1 MLRLEG
7 LGGANLHYDG
17 GAAPP
22 QRRRIALFA
31 LLAVAADRGMTREKI
46 VGYLWPESTVDNAR
60 HSLEQ
65 LVYGIR
71 RTYGDEILL
80 GGNPLHLNFTS
91 FSSDVGDFESALA
104 KGELEHAVELYR
116 GSFLDGLFIP
126 DAPEFERWA
135 SSEAQRLG
143 ELATRAFEKL
153 AEKATRDG
161 RHDVAAAWLRK
172 RVALDPLSARGA
184 TLLMQALAEGGDTAS
199 ALQHAGVYERL
210 IRQEL
215 DTDPDPSV
223 VALANS
229 LRAAPPVPLPP
240 RRAPE
245 VDAEKDSRAPVI
257 PPSPR
262 RSDAPIAV
270 ERAEAADARRWP
282 QFIGAATVLLVA
294 SAFLYAH
301 IRSST
306 SESGST
312 AAPRL
317 AVIPFRATVQDSSL
331 AYLGEGMVD
340 LLSARFTGEGGPEAV
355 DPRAVISAWRD
366 AGNPDDGFTRAQ
378 LAAKRVNATEILEG
392 ELIQTGMRAVTVN
405 GRLSDL
411 KGRVLARESV
421 HGSLDSVAKLSDEL
435 GNRLLAGRAGED
447 AQRVSLLVKEPN
459 DAITAFLQGR
469 AEYRR
474 GNFTAARA
482 FFSRALDVDSTFAAA
497 ALELGLATGGLFQWT
512 TVTTDTSRATR
523 GISMG
528 GVGSGTYP
536 QWLRAIQSAMR
547 DSARLSPRDRI
558 VLTALRGG
566 YPRGIYAREVL
577 ANWEH
582 AVQAVPDLPDAHFW
596 LGHVLLFQGQA
607 MGLADARHRA
617 RAEFG
622 QALSLD
628 RRYAPALRGMVEVAA
643 LDRDTVLLRTF
654 NSRYLSMDSTTSE
667 ATYVKWRV
675 AGIRHDSAVLRESEA
690 LFVNLEK
697 SVLER
702 IRLLSQ
708 LDGVAIED
716 AARANSVIQSRA
728 GTAAERQ
735 VALHAARQI
744 ALNEGRPSQ
753 AVQIAAVKRALEP
766 NADLQRGYA
775 IRDALFWDGDT
786 IAAKA
791 AVLAFD
797 SALSLAPSA
806 SNRNPR
812 RSSYMQFSTALWRL
826 GRGDT
831 TGAGNAI
838 AFLKRSGVG
847 RDPQSLVL
855 EALLANLARRS
866 DATAVL
872 ARLDSLAS
880 LGFGATP
887 HVINLVSAKI
897 HEQRGEKAA
906 ALAAIRR
913 GRWYFPPENL
923 TTYLREEG
931 TLAAATGDTTAAIKA
946 FNQYLVLRR
955 KPEPG
960 LRAQADSVRTALARL
975 VRH

>member
-17 GAAPP
+17 GSAPP

-80 GGNPLHLNFTS
+80 GGNPLHLNFTL

-135 SSEAQRLG
+135 SSEAQRLS
-143 ELATRAFEKL
+143 ELATRAFDKL

-161 RHDVAAAWLRK
+161 RYDIAAEWLRK
-172 RVALDPLSARGA
+172 RAALDPLSARGA

-199 ALQHAGVYERL
+199 ALQHAAVYERM

-229 LRAAPPVPLPP
+229 LRASPPPALPP
-240 RRAPE
+240 RRALE
-245 VDAEKDSRAPVI
+245 VNAEKDSRAVT
-257 PPSPR
+257 PSPPR
-262 RSDAPIAV
+262 PGAPTDI
-270 ERAEAADARRWP
+270 ERAEVARTRRWP
-282 QFIGAATVLLVA
+282 QFMGATVILLLI
-294 SAFLYAH
+294 SAFLYTR
-301 IRSST
+301 IRPPAAQ
-306 SESGST
+306 SGSE
-312 AAPRL
+312 AAPRI

-366 AGNPDDGFTRAQ
+366 AANPGDDRFTRAQ
-378 LAAKRVNATEILEG
+378 LAGQRVNATEILEG
-392 ELIQTGMRAVTVN
+392 ELIQTGSRAVTVN

-421 HGSLDSVAKLSDEL
+421 HGSLDSVAGLSDEL

-459 DAITAFLQGR
+459 DAIAAFLQGR

-482 FFSRALDVDSTFAAA
+482 FFSKALDIDSTFAVA
-497 ALELGLATGGLFQWT
+497 ALELGLATGGLFQWS
-512 TVTTDTSRATR
+512 TVTTDTSRVTR
-523 GISMG
+523 GIPMG
-528 GVGSGTYP
+528 GVGSATYP
-536 QWLRAIQSAMR
+536 QWLRAIQTATR

-566 YPRGIYAREVL
+566 YPRGIYARQVL

-596 LGHVLLFQGQA
+596 LGHVLLFQGHA

-617 RAEFG
+617 KAELG
-622 QALSLD
+622 QAFNLD
-628 RRYAPALRGMVEVAA
+628 HRYAPALRGMVEVAA
-643 LDRDTVLLRTF
+643 LDRDTTLLRF
-654 NSRYLSMDSTTSE
+654 FRSRYLDMDSTSSE

-675 AGIRHDSAVLRESEA
+675 AGIEHDSATLRKTETQ
-690 LFVNLEK
+690 FPNLEK

-708 LDGVAIED
+708 LDGVAVED
-716 AARANSVIQSRA
+716 AARANSVLQSRA
-728 GTAAERQ
+728 GTASERQ
-735 VALHAARQI
+735 LALHASRQI
-744 ALNEGRPSQ
+744 ALNTGRPLD
-753 AVQIAAVKRALEP
+753 AVQISAAKRALEP

-775 IRDALFWDGDT
+775 IRDALFWDGDSLT
-786 IAAKA
+786 AKA
-791 AVLAFD
+791 AVQAFD
-797 SALSLAPSA
+797 RELAIPPSA
-806 SNRNPR
+806 SNSSTR

-826 GRGDT
+826 SRGDT
-831 TGAGNAI
+831 TGARNTI
-838 AFLKRSGVG
+838 VSLRRSGVG

-855 EALLANLARRS
+855 DAMFANLTKRP
-866 DATAVL
+866 DAAAVL

-887 HVINLVSAKI
+887 HVINLVSARI

-955 KPEPG
+955 NPERG
-960 LRAQADSVRTALARL
+960 LRPQADSVRTELARL